1 MHSSNKA
8 EQITGVFIVRYY
20 MPWVHACT
28 VGVDLACIKIKKA
41 GNTWTQAI
49 DTYSIYVSKNR
60 NVTEI

>member
-1 MHSSNKA
+1 
-8 EQITGVFIVRYY
+8 